1 MSITDSTQLEHFV
14 SAGMTIDVDSPRVKA
29 HADDT
34 GIVSLL
40 IGPICLTFK
49 ATDAAN
55 VAASL
60 ATAAATAI
68 VNKALKFNDEERTL
82 KVVTE

>member
-1 MSITDSTQLEHFV
+1 MSITDSTQLESHV
-14 SAGMTIDVDSPRVKA
+14 SAGMTIDVEAPRVKA

-34 GIVSLL
+34 GIVSLF
-40 IGPICLTFK
+40 IGPLCVTFK

-60 ATAAATAI
+60 ATAAATAM
-68 VNKALKFNDEERTL
+68 VNNVLKFNDEDRTL
-82 KVVTE
+82 TVVPE